1 MIVDLIKQLGPLAL
15 ASRVRR
21 LGEWLYKDAP
31 RIYHERA
38 LDFEPR
44 WFPLFYLLK
53 YSNSVPVTTAA
64 SALGFSHAAINQIAG
79 EMTKRGFVESI
90 KDKKDERKR
99 LLRLTKKGKA
109 AVSSLEPVWK
119 DISAAAN
126 ELVSEAGGDFLEA
139 IGRLENALNQRGMY
153 ERVMR
158 RVKDRQMEKV
168 EIIDY
173 KPRFKHFF
181 KTLNLEWL
189 QEYHTVEEKDQKLLS
204 DPHGKIVKSGGL
216 VLFAR
221 IDKSIV
227 GTAALIRHNKHL
239 YQLTKMSVT
248 GKARGQQAGRKLA
261 LEAIR
266 RAKKAGAKHLVL
278 QTSQKLTAACS
289 LYRSLGFVDLTG
301 TPKWATAYRRESI
314 AMSLDLKKTKSQ

>member
-1 MIVDLIKQLGPLAL
+1 VDLIKQLGPLAL

-21 LGEWLYKDAP
+21 LGEWLYKDVP
-31 RIYHERA
+31 RIYRERA

-53 YSNSVPVTTAA
+53 YSNSVAVTAAA

-79 EMTKRGFVESI
+79 EMTRRGFVESI

-109 AVSSLEPVWK
+109 AISSLEPVWK

-126 ELVSEAGGDFLEA
+126 ELVSETGGDFLEA
-139 IGRLENALNQRGMY
+139 ISRLEDALNQRGMY
-153 ERVMR
+153 ERVIR

-168 EIIDY
+168 EIVDY
-173 KPRFKHFF
+173 KPRFKRFF

-189 QEYHTVEEKDQKLLS
+189 QEYHSVEEEDQKLLS
-204 DPHGKIVKSGGL
+204 DPYGKIIKTGGW

-221 IDKSIV
+221 IDKKIV
-227 GTAALIRHNKHL
+227 GTVALIRHNKRM

-248 GKARGQQAGRKLA
+248 GKARGRQAGRKLA
-261 LEAIR
+261 LEAIKHAQK
-266 RAKKAGAKHLVL
+266 AKARYLVL
-278 QTSQKLTAACS
+278 QTSPRMTAACN
-289 LYRSLGFVDLTG
+289 LYRSLGFVELVG
-301 TPKWATAYRRESI
+301 TPKWATMYRRESI

>member
-1 MIVDLIKQLGPLAL
+1 VDLIKQLGPLAL

-21 LGEWLYKDAP
+21 LGEWLYKDVP
-31 RIYHERA
+31 RIYRERS

-53 YSNSVPVTTAA
+53 YSNSVAVTAAA

-79 EMTKRGFVESI
+79 EMTRRGFVESI
-90 KDKKDERKR
+90 KDRKDERKR

-109 AVSSLEPVWK
+109 AVSSLEPIWK

-126 ELVSEAGGDFLEA
+126 ELVSETGGDFLEA
-139 IGRLENALNQRGMY
+139 ISRLEDALTQRGMY

-173 KPRFKHFF
+173 KPRFKRFF
-181 KTLNLEWL
+181 KSLNLEWL
-189 QEYHTVEEKDQKLLS
+189 HEYHNVEEEDQQLLS
-204 DPHGKIVKSGGL
+204 DPYGKIIKTGGS

-227 GTAALIRHNKHL
+227 GTAALIRHNNRL
-239 YQLTKMSVT
+239 YQLTKMAVT
-248 GKARGQQAGRKLA
+248 RKARGQQAGRKLT
-261 LEAIR
+261 LEAIK
-266 RAKKAGAKHLVL
+266 RAKKAGAKYLVL
-278 QTSQKLTAACS
+278 QTSPRLTAACN
-289 LYRSLGFVDLTG
+289 LYHSLGFVDLTG
-301 TPKWATAYRRESI
+301 TPKWATMYQRESI
-314 AMSLDLKKTKSQ
+314 AMSLDLKKIKSQ